1 MKSFAL
7 RFTLAGVSLLLSI
20 TSASATGLVLADHG
34 QSQYTIVTAL
44 DASATVKHA
53 AQELAD
59 DLKQIS
65 GAVLPVMS
73 RNPPGPA
80 IFVGASPF
88 LPSGFQKVRLDTL
101 AEEAFVVRTDPT
113 QRLPGRP
120 R

>member
-1 MKSFAL
+1 MRFA
-7 RFTLAGVSLLLSI
+7 LAGVSLLLSI
-20 TSASATGLVLADHG
+20 TSASAAGLVLADHG
-34 QSQYTIVTAL
+34 QSQYTIVTAP

-88 LPSGFQKVRLDTL
+88 LPSGFQKGRLDTL
-101 AEEAFVVRTDPT
+101 A
-113 QRLPGRP
+113 
-120 R
+120 